1 MNETPVE
8 SVRTVSTLYYKLTH
22 RISEI
27 LFVIYF
33 CNCQLLDYIYYYNFC
48 HYNLICHIFI
58 DFFIVSTTNTIG
70 NRVQDSQEDLIMSSR
85 PNDIN
90 DKKTDDDAAGKCVA
104 GLIWVVSIILICC
117 TFPFSLCVC
126 VRMVQVRNMQSMHLF
141 FYFMRCF
148 ALLFSRSSLKLIAI
162 IIHYWL

>member
-8 SVRTVSTLYYKLTH
+8 SVCTVSTLYYKLTH

-27 LFVIYF
+27 LFVIYL
-33 CNCQLLDYIYYYNFC
+33 CNCQLLDYIYYYNFF
-48 HYNLICHIFI
+48 HYNLICPIFI
-58 DFFIVSTTNTIG
+58 DFFYIVSTINTIG

-126 VRMVQVRNMQSMHLF
+126 VRMVQVRNMQSIYFLF
-141 FYFMRCF
+141 HEVLCF
-148 ALLFSRSSLKLIAI
+148 I
-162 IIHYWL
+162 ICKIIS

>member
-1 MNETPVE
+1 MQLPAIG
-8 SVRTVSTLYYKLTH
+8 LH
-22 RISEI
+22 I
-27 LFVIYF
+27 LLQFLPLQFVIF
-33 CNCQLLDYIYYYNFC
+33 LL
-48 HYNLICHIFI
+48 IFL
-58 DFFIVSTTNTIG
+58 IVSRTNTIG

-90 DKKTDDDAAGKCVA
+90 DKETDDEGAAGKCVA

-126 VRMVQVRNMQSMHLF
+126 VRMVQVRNMQSIHLF

-148 ALLFSRSSLKLIAI
+148 ALLFARSSLKLMAI
-162 IIHYWL
+162 IIHY